1 MLLGILSDTHGHVA
15 RTQQAVERF
24 ASLGVDQ
31 VLHCGDIGSPAV
43 VELLA
48 PWPAHFVFGNVDDPT
63 SLREAIRRAGQTCHE
78 RFGKLDFHGKTVAF
92 LHGDDS
98 RLLRETIERGRWSLV
113 CYGHTH
119 VAEISQRGDTLVVNP
134 GALYRTSLPSV
145 AVVRLPSL
153 EVRSLTVSS

>member
-24 ASLGVDQ
+24 ASLGVDH
-31 VLHCGDIGSPAV
+31 VLHCGDIGSPAIID
-43 VELLA
+43 LFA
-48 PWPAHFVFGNVDDPT
+48 AWPTHFVFGNVDDPT
-63 SLREAIRRAGQTCHE
+63 SLREAIRKAGQTCHE
-78 RFGKLDFHGKTVAF
+78 RFGTLNLQGKTIAF
-92 LHGDDS
+92 LHGDES
-98 RLLRETIERGRWSLV
+98 RRLRETIDRGRWNLV

-119 VAEISQRGDTLVVNP
+119 VAEIAQRGDSLVVNP

-153 EVRSLTVSS
+153 EARSLTIAS